1 MKNKKIEI
9 GKQIIIVNLSEKEN
23 DFISLTDMAKFKGPD
38 TGLIIS
44 HWLTTKYTVQFMGL
58 WEQMH
63 NKNFNVT
70 EFSNIK
76 NEIGTNGFVVSSSM
90 WIKKTNAIGIR
101 SSVGRYGGGTFAHK
115 DIAFEFATWISPE
128 FKLYLIKEFQRL
140 KTEENERLTLGWDAK
155 RMLTR
160 INYKIHTDAI
170 KENIILPQKLSNKE
184 TNITYA
190 NEADVLNMALF
201 GKTAKEWKEQNKNKS
216 GNMRDYANV
225 TQLIC
230 LANLESLNAEFIKM
244 GMTQKERLLKLN
256 ITAISQMKS
265 LLENSSV
272 KKLKNI
278 S

>member
-9 GKQIIIVNLSEKEN
+9 GKQIIVNLSEKEN

-170 KENIILPQKLSNKE
+170 RENIILPQKLSNKE
-184 TNITYA
+184 ANIAYA

-225 TQLIC
+225 TQLVC

-256 ITAISQMKS
+256 ETAISQMKL
-265 LLENSSV
+265 LLENSSM
-272 KKLKNI
+272 KKL
-278 S
+278 